1 MIYMIPT
8 QRNYIMAPQIDAVI
22 LAGGMARRMGGNDKG
37 LVDLNGQAMICH
49 TINKLSTQ
57 VDQILINAN
66 RNQTQYEQWGYT
78 VFSDQDS
85 GYLGPLAG
93 MVTALKQ
100 TQADY
105 LLVVPCDC
113 PMLPTDLT
121 ARLLAALEQ
130 QQADL
135 AVASDGEYE
144 QPVVLLLKPHL
155 AASMQAFLDAGERK
169 IDFWYR
175 QHKVAVESFAD
186 QPNAF
191 VNINTPEQKQQL
203 ATQIAK

>member
-1 MIYMIPT
+1 
-8 QRNYIMAPQIDAVI
+8 MAPQIDAVI

-49 TINKLSTQ
+49 TIDKLSNQ
-57 VDQILINAN
+57 VDRIMINAN

-100 TQADY
+100 TQAEY

-113 PMLPTDLT
+113 PMLPTDL
-121 ARLLAALEQ
+121 ASRLLTALTQ
-130 QQADL
+130 KNADI
-135 AVASDGEYE
+135 AVASDGERE

-155 AASMQAFLDAGERK
+155 AESMQAFLDAGERK

-175 QHKVAVESFAD
+175 QHQVAVESFAD

-191 VNINTPEQKQQL
+191 VNVNTPEQKQQL
-203 ATQIAK
+203 AQQIAK